1 MKIYVCACL
10 VLMALNTEMA
20 DSLKQ
25 DTGPEFDTLF
35 RRTRRSPI
43 VSPIIGNDIGSDPD
57 NDEDDD
63 VIKNPGDDDNNG
75 DIKCFDLSKDCSMEL
90 CEHHAKK
97 GYNECRKYCGY
108 CYEGGISAPIDPS
121 SNIRQNNMYA

>member
-63 VIKNPGDDDNNG
+63 DVIKNPGDDDNNG
-75 DIKCFDLSKDCSMEL
+75 DIKCFVQRLFDGALRAPCQ
-90 CEHHAKK
+90 
-97 GYNECRKYCGY
+97 
-108 CYEGGISAPIDPS
+108 EGL
-121 SNIRQNNMYA
+121 Q